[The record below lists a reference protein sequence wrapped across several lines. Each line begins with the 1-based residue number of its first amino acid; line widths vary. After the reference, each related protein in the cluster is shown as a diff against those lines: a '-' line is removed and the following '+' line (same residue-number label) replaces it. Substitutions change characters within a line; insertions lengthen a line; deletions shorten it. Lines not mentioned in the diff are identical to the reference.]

1 MRAQLLLALTG
12 DQLALTLSQP
22 AQPRGWGARLRTLL
36 RTRRLP
42 AQATAARPAATT
54 QLTVDLTTGPL
65 TETLEPAWSALQK
78 QLAQTPEEL
87 DLSVQLGLAH
97 ARLGLLQLAEESGT
111 PTKAAAI
118 EGYAKAWI
126 QQMWGMD
133 PATQIIRWDR
143 VENSSAILI
152 SCIDHAV
159 FDELQAFS
167 RRRGLRFVSCKPA
180 VLNALESPHPST
192 GKKHK
197 AATESARET
206 TIVWTEPSSS
216 DRRASLVQLLHC
228 TGSQPKALW
237 RGWLPTPASSD
248 EPDEA
253 LHGAIRRFRAASR
266 LPENT
271 PLEFMHWA
279 EAAQPP
285 RAAGASA

>member
-1 MRAQLLLALTG
+1 MRPQILLALAG

-42 AQATAARPAATT
+42 TQASPARPAATT
-54 QLTVDLTTGPL
+54 QLTIELPAGPL
-65 TETLEPAWSALQK
+65 VETLEPAWSALQK
-78 QLAQTPEEL
+78 QHAQALQGL

-97 ARLGLLQLAEESGT
+97 ARLGLLQLPQESGA
-111 PTKAAAI
+111 PSKAAVI
-118 EGYAKAWI
+118 ERFARAWI

-143 VENSSAILI
+143 VGNSSGILL
-152 SCIDHAV
+152 SYIDRAV

-167 RRRGLRFVSCKPA
+167 RRHGLRFVSCKPA
-180 VLNALESPHPST
+180 VLSALDSPQPST

-197 AATESARET
+197 AAAESAADT
-206 TIVWTEPSSS
+206 TIVWTEPSAS
-216 DRRASLVQLLHC
+216 DRRACLVQLLHC

-237 RGWLPTPASSD
+237 RGWLPAPASSD

-253 LHGAIRRFRAASR
+253 LHGAIRRFAAASR
-266 LPENT
+266 LPANT
-271 PLEFMHWA
+271 PLEFMHWTQ
-279 EAAQPP
+279 AAAPP
-285 RAAGASA
+285 RPAGAGA